1 MTHKTHDRTFLEQHY
16 RGLEDMYHQAPIN
29 TSIPSRLSVSEGRA
43 SVVLTVGPQ
52 FWHSGAGL
60 HGSLYFKGLDDAA
73 FFAANSVVTD
83 NFVLTAQFEVHLL
96 AMVTD
101 ESLTAVGV
109 LEKRE
114 GRKLWARSELFNA
127 AGEQVA
133 HGSGLFIVGGLNL
146 ADAQGYTRDIEAEDT
161 VD

>member
-1 MTHKTHDRTFLEQHY
+1 M
-16 RGLEDMYHQAPIN
+16 
-29 TSIPSRLSVSEGRA
+29 
-43 SVVLTVGPQ
+43 
-52 FWHSGAGL
+52 HSGV

-83 NFVLTAQFEVHLL
+83 NFLLTAKFEVHLL

-133 HGSGLFIVGGLNL
+133 HGSGLFIVGGLKL
-146 ADAQGYTRDIEAEDT
+146 ADAQGYTRDVEAEGT
-161 VD
+161 VE